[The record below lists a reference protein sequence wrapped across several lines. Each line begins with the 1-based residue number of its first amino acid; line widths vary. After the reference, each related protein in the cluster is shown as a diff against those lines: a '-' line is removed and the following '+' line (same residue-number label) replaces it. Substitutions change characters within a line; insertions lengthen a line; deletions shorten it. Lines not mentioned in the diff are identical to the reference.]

1 MSDLK
6 TDSQSCERLWTLGY
20 IRICRKFSGNS
31 WRILHCNASQKVISN
46 QVSQRSIHTK
56 FMPAAKIFKKPHCN
70 LAGKQL
76 TVGIEKIVM
85 DSSLPLAS
93 FTRHQQ
99 CCILFIC
106 WKLLLLVRVRKLDF
120 IIRCM
125 GFKLRTFRFCFD
137 LSMCLARF
145 HAWFPHQ
152 LQRIRLVKTVWRLG
166 ANSWIQLEK
175 PFHHSATFKL
185 TTEFPKSQQN
195 PGSLTP
201 IHRMIKS
208 SFLTLPKKSNF
219 QLMNGVQNS
228 IPTPFSEGKIVQIM
242 QILKFS
248 HGLTNSYTPLQQTSR
263 IWGPKAPAPWPSCSL
278 HRAYSS
284 KLAREPSMELFQIHW
299 HAQGKILKNWSNEA
313 HCQIIGFGVCLNSL
327 VACLRGSAPPSCQQ
341 HLRYSTLHVS
351 ASPHHTCL
359 Y

>member
-1 MSDLK
+1 
-6 TDSQSCERLWTLGY
+6 
-20 IRICRKFSGNS
+20 
-31 WRILHCNASQKVISN
+31 
-46 QVSQRSIHTK
+46 
-56 FMPAAKIFKKPHCN
+56 
-70 LAGKQL
+70 
-76 TVGIEKIVM
+76 
-85 DSSLPLAS
+85 
-93 FTRHQQ
+93 
-99 CCILFIC
+99 
-106 WKLLLLVRVRKLDF
+106 
-120 IIRCM
+120 
-125 GFKLRTFRFCFD
+125 
-137 LSMCLARF
+137 MCLARF

-175 PFHHSATFKL
+175 PFHHSATFELK
-185 TTEFPKSQQN
+185 TASQFPKSQQN

-208 SFLTLPKKSNF
+208 SFLTLTKNSYF
-219 QLMNGVQNS
+219 QQMNGVQNS
-228 IPTPFSEGKIVQIM
+228 IPTPFSEEKIVQIM

-299 HAQGKILKNWSNEA
+299 HAQGKILKKWSNEA

-341 HLRYSTLHVS
+341 HLRYSTLHVGCITS
-351 ASPHHTCL
+351 SHLPLLVPLTQGPYTTHVKPPNICL
-359 Y
+359 TK